1 MTTDSNKAGPTT
13 LWRTLK
19 GKNVRTND
27 GKDLGEIKEV
37 SENYLHVE
45 QGTVRKE
52 KFWIPKYV
60 ADAFDGKTLWLLIDE
75 EESRGKLQEYQ
86 GFEIKVVFRSI
97 VITLHKQLNM

>member
-19 GKNVRTND
+19 GKIVRTND

-45 QGTVRKE
+45 KGTVHKE
-52 KFWIPKYV
+52 KFG
-60 ADAFDGKTLWLLIDE
+60 FQNMLLMLLTA
-75 EESRGKLQEYQ
+75 RHY
-86 GFEIKVVFRSI
+86 GF
-97 VITLHKQLNM
+97 

>member
-45 QGTVRKE
+45 KGTSTRRNSG
-52 KFWIPKYV
+52 YQNM
-60 ADAFDGKTLWLLIDE
+60 
-75 EESRGKLQEYQ
+75 LQMHLTARHY
-86 GFEIKVVFRSI
+86 GF
-97 VITLHKQLNM
+97 